1 MQSNNL
7 LIIRLICKI
16 ILFYYN
22 ILKRVFKRK
31 KFFKINFFQYD
42 CLILFFFYFGWICQ
56 WICRVNLNI
65 LLKLTP
71 FLQCWTT
78 WFWTNFSHPNSTPTY
93 PNTPIVCLL
102 SHFFFFLIPFHV
114 LCSCTLVCVHMH
126 SIVLEKKKYAPHTR
140 VATLVNNSR
149 TCRSTIVH
157 VMVST
162 FCF

>member
-1 MQSNNL
+1 MYSKE
-7 LIIRLICKI
+7 R
-16 ILFYYN
+16 
-22 ILKRVFKRK
+22 
-31 KFFKINFFQYD
+31 NFLRSIFQYD
-42 CLILFFFYFGWICQ
+42 CLILLFFYFGWICQ

-102 SHFFFFLIPFHV
+102 SHFFFFNSLSCSLFVHTS
-114 LCSCTLVCVHMH
+114 LCTYALNSFR
-126 SIVLEKKKYAPHTR
+126 EKKKYAPHTR